1 MKNGSIFQGV
11 RKMKTKK
18 IFTARI
24 TADDELLAMLGLD
37 RIGGHGIMVPDEPG
51 RFLFSLSVCSG
62 SE

>member
-24 TADDELLAMLGLD
+24 TADDELLAMLGPD
-37 RIGGHGIMVPDEPG
+37 RVGGMESW
-51 RFLFSLSVCSG
+51 FLMSRALPIQSFCLFRI
-62 SE
+62 